1 MHTFITSIRGCKLE
15 DFVDECYSVSR
26 FQMAYSKVIPP
37 LVDKSQWPNPTHDFL
52 HPPVLKKVAGRPKR
66 TRYRGCSEKGNPGGV
81 NKGKHK
87 CPLCKGYGHHWHSC
101 REGDPADYQAMLA
114 ERGPPKKRQKSS
126 NAHAETSIVH
136 VPSASSAQNAILS
149 ATMTYPPSKSC
160 QTGKKGQDLSNTSSG
175 SRSVTGSNQPEP
187 LSVLMPLAAPG
198 ENSKAKAKTKTK
210 AKAKIAPRKNT
221 KDSAATMPLAQVK
234 QKGNFIPVS
243 PDSPAMSTR
252 SKKKSLN
259 FN

>member
-1 MHTFITSIRGCKLE
+1 MLTFSFTI
-15 DFVDECYSVSR
+15 Y
-26 FQMAYSKVIPP
+26 
-37 LVDKSQWPNPTHDFL
+37 
-52 HPPVLKKVAGRPKR
+52 
-66 TRYRGCSEKGNPGGV
+66 V
-81 NKGKHK
+81 NV
-87 CPLCKGYGHHWHSC
+87 
-101 REGDPADYQAMLA
+101 R
-114 ERGPPKKRQKSS
+114 
-126 NAHAETSIVH
+126 
-136 VPSASSAQNAILS
+136 
-149 ATMTYPPSKSC
+149 
-160 QTGKKGQDLSNTSSG
+160 

-252 SKKKSLN
+252 SKKKFLN